1 MKNLQL
7 LLLLIVI
14 NLSTKAQIYEHKV
27 HDVLLA
33 TYGTAFSNLEMG
45 EYLTTKSRIVAFEL
59 LNNDKTEHIETVI
72 SQTTDGLELKKDHY
86 RIKRY
91 GTYKYPNGILE
102 VYGTNGYLLRR
113 LHYKK
118 EQNWLGEWIVTNT
131 IEKQECFSGSTYA
144 PCQIKGEWDDASTPH
159 QQTIA
164 QN

>member
-72 SQTTDGLELKKDHY
+72 SQN
-86 RIKRY
+86 Y
-91 GTYKYPNGILE
+91 GWP
-102 VYGTNGYLLRR
+102 
-113 LHYKK
+113 
-118 EQNWLGEWIVTNT
+118 
-131 IEKQECFSGSTYA
+131 
-144 PCQIKGEWDDASTPH
+144 
-159 QQTIA
+159 
-164 QN
+164 